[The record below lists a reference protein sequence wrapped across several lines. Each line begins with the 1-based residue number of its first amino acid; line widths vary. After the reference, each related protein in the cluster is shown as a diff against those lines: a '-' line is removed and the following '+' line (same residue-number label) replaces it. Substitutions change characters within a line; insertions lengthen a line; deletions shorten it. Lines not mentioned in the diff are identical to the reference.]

1 MYAQVFAFAVS
12 GDKPET
18 AVNVAYSARLFS
30 PAMQLL
36 QLQAKSKSVA
46 ETLIR
51 SYLESACKESTNNG
65 HSQQPGIIADPAG
78 MYSNRDSIERDAHRI
93 GSPRQRALVVDGKTL
108 TVILDPRSGLTGPFL
123 ELTKTCSSVLAC
135 RATPLQ
141 KARIL
146 SNNNETGL
154 SINSRQVL

>member
-1 MYAQVFAFAVS
+1 MLHGHFYILA

-36 QLQAKSKSVA
+36 QLQARSKSVA
-46 ETLIR
+46 ETLIHG
-51 SYLESACKESTNNG
+51 YLESARKESVNG
-65 HSQQPGIIADPAG
+65 HPQSGMMGVADPAG
-78 MYSNRDSIERDAHRI
+78 MYNRDYAERDAHRI
-93 GSPRQRALVVDGKTL
+93 GSPWPRQRALVVDGKTL
-108 TVILDPRSGLTGPFL
+108 TVILDPRSGLTGLFL

-141 KARIL
+141 KASMTLR
-146 SNNNETGL
+146 
-154 SINSRQVL
+154 